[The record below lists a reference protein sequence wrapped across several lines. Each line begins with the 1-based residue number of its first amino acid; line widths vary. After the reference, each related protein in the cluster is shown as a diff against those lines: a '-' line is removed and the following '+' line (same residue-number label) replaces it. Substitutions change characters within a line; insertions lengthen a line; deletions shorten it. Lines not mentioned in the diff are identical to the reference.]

1 MKPRYDHDCDTCVF
15 LGPFEDHDLYVCS
28 HANKIIDTVIGRY
41 GSDGPDY
48 VSNVDFAIM
57 YRNGEIKGDMSRIL
71 HEALCR
77 AEKIGVETTI
87 KNVRIFRD

>member
-1 MKPRYDHDCDTCVF
+1 MTPLYDHDCDTCVF

-28 HANKIIDTVIGRY
+28 HANKIIGRY
-41 GSDGPDY
+41 GSSPSDY

-57 YRNGEIKGDMSRIL
+57 YRNGEIKENMSRIL

-77 AEKIGVETTI
+77 AEKMGFKLASKRRRWDES
-87 KNVRIFRD
+87 

>member
-1 MKPRYDHDCDTCVF
+1 MKQASNNLQQAT
-15 LGPFEDHDLYVCS
+15 
-28 HANKIIDTVIGRY
+28 
-41 GSDGPDY
+41 GPDY
-48 VSNVDFAIM
+48 VFNVDFAIM

-77 AEKIGVETTI
+77 AEKIGVETPI